1 MAHVWIEVI
10 EVENENM
17 QVNDRGER
25 SDCRF
30 WSDKCCTALKTWY
43 NVSGGEHCAKCPFY
57 KEDRDSEDE
66 V

>member
-1 MAHVWIEVI
+1 M
-10 EVENENM
+10 ENENI
-17 QVNDRGER
+17 QVNDKGDR

-43 NVSGGEHCAKCPFY
+43 NVSGGGHCAKCPFY